1 MEIQLAA
8 LAAPE
13 DGSVDDEVRGW
24 RALEELTGGAL
35 GPSCGHCG

>member
-13 DGSVDDEVRGW
+13 DGSDEVRGW

-35 GPSCGHCG
+35 GPSCGQ

>member
-13 DGSVDDEVRGW
+13 DGSVDDEVRAW
-24 RALEELTGGAL
+24 RALEDLSGGAL
-35 GPSCGHCG
+35 GTSCGQ